1 MSLPQCPL
9 QRQAFCKEKGGNFL
23 QLTALYLGYLL
34 LPILSEDQRQ
44 YKYIE
49 PASPRKQSAHHQ
61 WRGQEA
67 YKYARKR
74 DGADRLFLQRMWLY
88 YLQDS

>member
-49 PASPRKQSAHHQ
+49 PASPR
-61 WRGQEA
+61 
-67 YKYARKR
+67 
-74 DGADRLFLQRMWLY
+74 
-88 YLQDS
+88 